1 MMGRPM
7 LRAKVLGST
16 AETWFGR
23 PLRDIPDGD
32 MWRFWALRVAAGIDY
47 AKWETEGSE

>member
-1 MMGRPM
+1 MMRRPM

-23 PLRDIPDGD
+23 PLRTISDGD
-32 MWRFWALRVAAGIDY
+32 MWRWWALQVAARE
-47 AKWETEGSE
+47 AE